1 MNRLNKKGLSKNHC
15 VKVINLASDTSKTIH
30 EDTDDIIKSLPD
42 CLDVHVGTNDRSRG
56 GNLLNQAKKIAKQN

>member
-1 MNRLNKKGLSKNHC
+1 M
-15 VKVINLASDTSKTIH
+15 ASDTSKTIH